1 MTKTIVEHKPV
12 LLNEALELLRVR
24 VGGVY
29 VDGTLGSGGH
39 SDAILSRFG
48 GSGKLIGLDLD
59 SEALD
64 RARHRLNKRFNNFQT
79 FQESFK
85 NLTVVLGRMGISGV
99 HGCLLDLGVS
109 SEQLGSSRRGF
120 SFMREGPLDM
130 RMDLRQTVTAEQL
143 VNQLSEQ
150 QLAEV
155 FRKYGEEM
163 QARRIATAIVEHR
176 EKAPLRTTT
185 ELAQLVERVKKR
197 HAERIHPATR
207 VFQALRIEVN
217 QELTN
222 LESSLDQIVD
232 LILPGGRLVV
242 IVFHSLEDRIV
253 KTVFRRSAGKC
264 VCFRPRPLCK
274 CPRVKKVELLTRRPV
289 TANNEELS
297 RNPRS
302 RSAKL
307 RALEI
312 PITNN

>member
-1 MTKTIVEHKPV
+1 MTEMILEHKPV

-29 VDGTLGSGGH
+29 VDGTLGSGNH
-39 SDAILSRFG
+39 SDEILSRLG

-64 RARHRLNKRFNNFQT
+64 RPRNRLNKRFGNFQSY
-79 FQESFK
+79 QDSFK
-85 NLTVVLGRMGISGV
+85 NLPKILHRLGISRF

-109 SEQLGSSRRGF
+109 SEQLESPHRGF

-130 RMDLRQTVTAEQL
+130 RMDLRQTVTAEHL
-143 VNQLSEQ
+143 VNRLSAQ

-155 FRKYGEEM
+155 FHKYGEEA
-163 QARRIATAIVEHR
+163 QGRRIAAAIVEHR
-176 EKAPLRTTT
+176 DRKPLRTTT
-185 ELAQLVERVKKR
+185 ELAQLVNRIKKHR
-197 HAERIHPATR
+197 SERIHPATK

-217 QELTN
+217 QELAS
-222 LESSLDQIVD
+222 LETSLERIVD
-232 LILPGGRLVV
+232 LTMPGGRLVV
-242 IVFHSLEDRIV
+242 IAFHSLEDRIV

-264 VCFRPRPLCK
+264 VCFRPRLLCK
-274 CPRVKKVELLTRRPV
+274 CPRVKKVTLLTRKPV
-289 TANNEELS
+289 TPSAEELS

-307 RALEI
+307 RAIEH
-312 PITNN
+312 ITSN